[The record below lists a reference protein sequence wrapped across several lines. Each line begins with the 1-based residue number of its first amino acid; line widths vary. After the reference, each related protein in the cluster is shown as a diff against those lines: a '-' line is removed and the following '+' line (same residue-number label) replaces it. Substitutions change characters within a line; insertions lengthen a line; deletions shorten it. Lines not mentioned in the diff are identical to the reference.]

1 MVDEDER
8 VVLWAG
14 EFSTDADF
22 DLAQELA
29 LEVRVCLCGVSLR
42 LYVGVR
48 V

>member
-1 MVDEDER
+1 VVDEDER

-29 LEVRVCLCGVSLR
+29 LEVRVCLFVLCLCV
-42 LYVGVR
+42 
-48 V
+48 